1 MKKTAA
7 CVSGSFF
14 ILSVCGRGF
23 FPERWQKSI
32 RNIQADVSCTKV
44 KAFLAASVEVA
55 SSAGQKAELL
65 GEPGKICGIRGL
77 ITGVVDLDPRKA
89 VSAERGEQF
98 A

>member
-32 RNIQADVSCTKV
+32 RNIQAAVSCTKV
-44 KAFLAASVEVA
+44 KAFLAASVKVA
-55 SSAGQKAELL
+55 SPAGQKAELISK
-65 GEPGKICGIRGL
+65 PGKIRSVRGL